1 VIRKPIA
8 FVGTGGRL
16 RASQFLST
24 KTAFASVGLNTG
36 NLAFHRA
43 AWSILSDEKLL
54 VPFDFD
60 PTFVRERA
68 RLICLPAANF
78 LYAGFDLGAFA
89 DRLQKTRLPLMVFGL
104 GAQAMHDVA
113 EVHLPIGTERLLHL
127 FAERCERIAIRG
139 EYTASVLERYGVK
152 NFEVTGCPSNFL
164 NPDRHLGLSIL
175 DRWRAGKQQF
185 SFAPTLDNHYRV
197 VELEIFRAI
206 KKQIAEIIVQDPLQA
221 VAYAR
226 GDRNRDCLEWMSNK
240 AGFLSALPPD
250 QKASAAAKLR
260 AYFCADAWME
270 AYRAVDAEIGTRIHA
285 ASLAWQAGRAALI
298 VSCDLRT
305 EELANTMSL
314 PMVKAGEVDATT
326 LLAAMDQQ
334 VERCAELFDKRRS
347 VLASRMCELMRD
359 HSAEPSSALCD
370 LASEELAGAA

>member
-1 VIRKPIA
+1 MLATRSS
-8 FVGTGGRL
+8 L
-16 RASQFLST
+16 LS
-24 KTAFASVGLNTG
+24 
-36 NLAFHRA
+36 
-43 AWSILSDEKLL
+43 
-54 VPFDFD
+54 FDFD
-60 PTFVRERA
+60 PAFVRERA

-89 DRLQKTRLPLMVFGL
+89 NRLQKTQLPLMVFGL
-104 GAQAMHDVA
+104 GAQATHDVA
-113 EVHLPIGTERLLHL
+113 EVQLPFGTERLLHL

-139 EYTASVLERYGVK
+139 DYTASVLERYGVN

-175 DRWRAGKQQF
+175 IGGMSESSSSPLLQHLTTITVMSSSK
-185 SFAPTLDNHYRV
+185 
-197 VELEIFRAI
+197 IFRSI
-206 KKQIAEIIVQDPLQA
+206 NRQITEIVVQKDPLQA
-221 VAYAR
+221 AAFAR
-226 GDRNRDCLEWMSNK
+226 GDRTRDCLEWLSSK
-240 AGFLSALPPD
+240 AGFLAALSPGERSA
-250 QKASAAAKLR
+250 AAAKLR

-326 LLAAMDQQ
+326 LLNSMDEQ
-334 VERCAELFDKRRS
+334 VERCAESFDERRCT
-347 VLASRMCELMRD
+347 LASRMCELIQD
-359 HSAEPSSALCD
+359 HGAKPSSALCD
-370 LASEELAGAA
+370 LATEETASPA